1 MTPRTRTD
9 SAPADD
15 LYAESRARLARPL
28 DAAERLTSAGLGG
41 AFLFAAI
48 GVALLTHSQRSP
60 SLVVVAVLVIAFATL
75 ANVEFEVGAGSAIPT
90 QLMFV
95 PMLFLLPL
103 GWVPLAVAAGY
114 WISLNADVVRGR
126 RHQRARARAPVLVLV
141 RVRPGRLCCSSGAR
155 ALPAGACGRCTS
167 PRSRPSSAPTSRS
180 TLLRERR
187 ALGISLRR
195 LVPMAAIAYGVD
207 LALAPLGLLAAF
219 AAIGMSYAF
228 VLLLPVAVLLTIFA
242 RERKQRLEQEEE
254 LNVAYRRTMLLL
266 GDVIEADDAYTGSHS
281 RSVVDLVSG
290 VAEVLQLS
298 AAERTQAEFTALL
311 HDVGKIRIPKA
322 IIQKPEP
329 LTTEE
334 RRLIQTHTIEGELI
348 LTQVGGS
355 LAAVGKIVRSCHE
368 WYDGN
373 GYPDRLAGTAIP
385 LIARI
390 VCCCDAWSAMTTD
403 RPYRAALTTEA
414 AIVELRA
421 CSGSQ
426 FDPRVVDAL
435 IAVPEGRRRV
445 RGRAGPGRL
454 SAALRPVVA
463 RAPERARG
471 DVEER
476 DRGVDHQARVG
487 AHERD
492 QRAGQVQE
500 RPRQEAAGDA
510 RTPRAGRRPA
520 VEQPAADRVV
530 PDRVEEQRHRHHDA
544 AVGDRGGGGV
554 RAAGVVRD
562 ERGRIRAPPR
572 PSSAGTRSGTGARGR
587 TAPGG
592 AAGCGGSPR

>member
-1 MTPRTRTD
+1 MPDAPRTRTD

-15 LYAESRARLARPL
+15 LYVESRARLARPL
-28 DAAERLTSAGLGG
+28 GAAERLISAGLGG

-48 GVALLTHSQRSP
+48 AVALLTHSDRSP
-60 SLVVVAVLVIAFATL
+60 SLAVAAVLVLAFAAL

-126 RHQRARARAPVLVLV
+126 RHQQRVLVL
-141 RVRPGRLCCSSGAR
+141 LCSCWYVFGPVGVLLVWGEGAPRWSSWPVYVAALAAQFGADL
-155 ALPAGACGRCTS
+155 A
-167 PRSRPSSAPTSRS
+167 S

-195 LVPMAAIAYGVD
+195 LAPMAAIAYGVD

-228 VLLLPVAVLLTIFA
+228 VLLMPVAVLLTIFA

-298 AAERTQAEFTALL
+298 PAERTQAEFTALL

-368 WYDGN
+368 WYDGK
-373 GYPDRLAGTAIP
+373 GYPDRLAGEAIP

-403 RPYRAALTTEA
+403 RPYRGALTTEA
-414 AIVELRA
+414 AIIELRA

-435 IAVPEGRRRV
+435 IAVLK
-445 RGRAGPGRL
+445 AGGETE
-454 SAALRPVVA
+454 AALA
-463 RAPERARG
+463 
-471 DVEER
+471 
-476 DRGVDHQARVG
+476 QA
-487 AHERD
+487 A
-492 QRAGQVQE
+492 
-500 RPRQEAAGDA
+500 
-510 RTPRAGRRPA
+510 
-520 VEQPAADRVV
+520 
-530 PDRVEEQRHRHHDA
+530 
-544 AVGDRGGGGV
+544 
-554 RAAGVVRD
+554 
-562 ERGRIRAPPR
+562 
-572 PSSAGTRSGTGARGR
+572 
-587 TAPGG
+587 
-592 AAGCGGSPR
+592 

>member
-1 MTPRTRTD
+1 MPDDPRTRTD

-15 LYAESRARLARPL
+15 PYVESRARLARPL
-28 DAAERLTSAGLGG
+28 GAAERLISAGLGG

-48 GVALLTHSQRSP
+48 AVALLTHSQRSP
-60 SLVVVAVLVIAFATL
+60 SLVVVAVLVLAFAAL

-126 RHQRARARAPVLVLV
+126 RHRERVLVL
-141 RVRPGRLCCSSGAR
+141 LCSCWYVFGPVGVLLVWGEGAPSWSNWPVYIA
-155 ALPAGACGRCTS
+155 ALGAQFG
-167 PRSRPSSAPTSRS
+167 ADLAS

-298 AAERTQAEFTALL
+298 SAERTQAEFTALL

-373 GYPDRLAGTAIP
+373 GYPDRLAGAAIP

-403 RPYRAALTTEA
+403 RPYRTALATEA
-414 AIVELRA
+414 AIAELRA
-421 CSGSQ
+421 CSGTQ
-426 FDPRVVDAL
+426 FDPLVVDAL
-435 IAVPEGRRRV
+435 IAVLG
-445 RGRAGPGRL
+445 AGGEAQ
-454 SAALRPVVA
+454 AALA
-463 RAPERARG
+463 
-471 DVEER
+471 
-476 DRGVDHQARVG
+476 QA
-487 AHERD
+487 A
-492 QRAGQVQE
+492 
-500 RPRQEAAGDA
+500 
-510 RTPRAGRRPA
+510 
-520 VEQPAADRVV
+520 
-530 PDRVEEQRHRHHDA
+530 
-544 AVGDRGGGGV
+544 
-554 RAAGVVRD
+554 
-562 ERGRIRAPPR
+562 
-572 PSSAGTRSGTGARGR
+572 
-587 TAPGG
+587 
-592 AAGCGGSPR
+592 

>member
-1 MTPRTRTD
+1 MPDDPRTRTD

-15 LYAESRARLARPL
+15 PYVESRARLARPL
-28 DAAERLTSAGLGG
+28 GAAERLISAGLGG
-41 AFLFAAI
+41 AFLCAAI
-48 GVALLTHSQRSP
+48 AVALLTHSQRSP
-60 SLVVVAVLVIAFATL
+60 SLVVVAVLVLAFAAL

-126 RHQRARARAPVLVLV
+126 RHQQRVLVL
-141 RVRPGRLCCSSGAR
+141 LCSCWYVFGPVGVLLVWGEGAPSWSNWPVYIA
-155 ALPAGACGRCTS
+155 ALGAQFG
-167 PRSRPSSAPTSRS
+167 ADLAS

-298 AAERTQAEFTALL
+298 SAERTQAEFTALL

-373 GYPDRLAGTAIP
+373 GYPDRLAGAAIP

-403 RPYRAALTTEA
+403 RPYRTALATEA
-414 AIVELRA
+414 AIAELRA
-421 CSGSQ
+421 CSGTQ
-426 FDPRVVDAL
+426 FDPLVVDAL
-435 IAVPEGRRRV
+435 IAVLG
-445 RGRAGPGRL
+445 AGGEAQ
-454 SAALRPVVA
+454 AALA
-463 RAPERARG
+463 
-471 DVEER
+471 
-476 DRGVDHQARVG
+476 QA
-487 AHERD
+487 A
-492 QRAGQVQE
+492 
-500 RPRQEAAGDA
+500 
-510 RTPRAGRRPA
+510 
-520 VEQPAADRVV
+520 
-530 PDRVEEQRHRHHDA
+530 
-544 AVGDRGGGGV
+544 
-554 RAAGVVRD
+554 
-562 ERGRIRAPPR
+562 
-572 PSSAGTRSGTGARGR
+572 
-587 TAPGG
+587 
-592 AAGCGGSPR
+592 

>member
-1 MTPRTRTD
+1 MPDAPRTRTD

-28 DAAERLTSAGLGG
+28 GAAERLTSAGLGG

-60 SLVVVAVLVIAFATL
+60 SLAVVAVLVVAFASL

-114 WISLNADVVRGR
+114 WMSLNADVLRGR
-126 RHQRARARAPVLVLV
+126 RHQQRVLVL
-141 RVRPGRLCCSSGAR
+141 LCSCWYVFGPVGVLLVWGEGAPR
-155 ALPAGACGRCTS
+155 WSLWPVYVAALAAQFGADL
-167 PRSRPSSAPTSRS
+167 AS

-435 IAVPEGRRRV
+435 IAVLK
-445 RGRAGPGRL
+445 AGGE
-454 SAALRPVVA
+454 SEAALA
-463 RAPERARG
+463 
-471 DVEER
+471 
-476 DRGVDHQARVG
+476 QA
-487 AHERD
+487 A
-492 QRAGQVQE
+492 
-500 RPRQEAAGDA
+500 
-510 RTPRAGRRPA
+510 
-520 VEQPAADRVV
+520 
-530 PDRVEEQRHRHHDA
+530 
-544 AVGDRGGGGV
+544 
-554 RAAGVVRD
+554 
-562 ERGRIRAPPR
+562 
-572 PSSAGTRSGTGARGR
+572 
-587 TAPGG
+587 
-592 AAGCGGSPR
+592 

>member
-1 MTPRTRTD
+1 MPDDPRTRTD

-28 DAAERLTSAGLGG
+28 GAAERLISAGLGG

-60 SLVVVAVLVIAFATL
+60 SLAVVAVLVLAFATL

-114 WISLNADVVRGR
+114 WMSLNADVVRGR
-126 RHQRARARAPVLVLV
+126 RHQQRVLVL
-141 RVRPGRLCCSSGAR
+141 LCSCWYVFGPVCVLLVWGEGAPR
-155 ALPAGACGRCTS
+155 WSLWPVYVAALAAQFGADL
-167 PRSRPSSAPTSRS
+167 AS

-348 LTQVGGS
+348 LDPGGR
-355 LAAVGKIVRSCHE
+355 V
-368 WYDGN
+368 
-373 GYPDRLAGTAIP
+373 AG
-385 LIARI
+385 RGRQ
-390 VCCCDAWSAMTTD
+390 D
-403 RPYRAALTTEA
+403 RPL
-414 AIVELRA
+414 V
-421 CSGSQ
+421 
-426 FDPRVVDAL
+426 PRVVRRERLPRPAGGHGHPADRPDRVLLRRLERDDHRPPLPRRPHHRGGDRRAAGVL
-435 IAVPEGRRRV
+435 GQPVRPARRRRPHRRAEGRRRV
-445 RGRAGPGRL
+445 RGRAGAGRL
-454 SAALRPVVA
+454 S
-463 RAPERARG
+463 
-471 DVEER
+471 
-476 DRGVDHQARVG
+476 
-487 AHERD
+487 
-492 QRAGQVQE
+492 
-500 RPRQEAAGDA
+500 
-510 RTPRAGRRPA
+510 
-520 VEQPAADRVV
+520 
-530 PDRVEEQRHRHHDA
+530 
-544 AVGDRGGGGV
+544 V
-554 RAAGVVRD
+554 RAQPVS
-562 ERGRIRAPPR
+562 PR
-572 PSSAGTRSGTGARGR
+572 PQSELEAT
-587 TAPGG
+587 
-592 AAGCGGSPR
+592 

>member
-1 MTPRTRTD
+1 MPDDPRTRTD

-15 LYAESRARLARPL
+15 PYVESRARLARPL
-28 DAAERLTSAGLGG
+28 GAAERLISAGLGG
-41 AFLFAAI
+41 AFLCAAI
-48 GVALLTHSQRSP
+48 AVALLTHSQRSP
-60 SLVVVAVLVIAFATL
+60 SLVVAAVLVLAFAAL

-126 RHQRARARAPVLVLV
+126 RHQQRVLVL
-141 RVRPGRLCCSSGAR
+141 LCSCWYVFGPVGVLLVWGEGAPSWSNWPVYIA
-155 ALPAGACGRCTS
+155 ALGAQFG
-167 PRSRPSSAPTSRS
+167 ADLAS

-298 AAERTQAEFTALL
+298 SAERTQAEFTALL

-373 GYPDRLAGTAIP
+373 GYPDRLAGAAIP

-403 RPYRAALTTEA
+403 RPYRTALATEA
-414 AIVELRA
+414 AIAELRA
-421 CSGSQ
+421 CSGTQ
-426 FDPRVVDAL
+426 FDPLVVDAL
-435 IAVPEGRRRV
+435 IAVLG
-445 RGRAGPGRL
+445 AGGENQ
-454 SAALRPVVA
+454 AALA
-463 RAPERARG
+463 
-471 DVEER
+471 
-476 DRGVDHQARVG
+476 QA
-487 AHERD
+487 A
-492 QRAGQVQE
+492 
-500 RPRQEAAGDA
+500 
-510 RTPRAGRRPA
+510 
-520 VEQPAADRVV
+520 
-530 PDRVEEQRHRHHDA
+530 
-544 AVGDRGGGGV
+544 
-554 RAAGVVRD
+554 
-562 ERGRIRAPPR
+562 
-572 PSSAGTRSGTGARGR
+572 
-587 TAPGG
+587 
-592 AAGCGGSPR
+592 

>member
-1 MTPRTRTD
+1 MPDDPRTRTD

-15 LYAESRARLARPL
+15 PYVESRARLARPL
-28 DAAERLTSAGLGG
+28 GAAERLISAGLGG

-48 GVALLTHSQRSP
+48 AVALLTHSQRSP
-60 SLVVVAVLVIAFATL
+60 SLVVVAVLVLAFAAL

-126 RHQRARARAPVLVLV
+126 RHQQRVLVL
-141 RVRPGRLCCSSGAR
+141 LCSCWYVFGPVGV
-155 ALPAGACGRCTS
+155 LLLWGEG
-167 PRSRPSSAPTSRS
+167 APTWSNWPVYIAALGAQFGADLAS

-298 AAERTQAEFTALL
+298 SAERTQAEFTALL

-373 GYPDRLAGTAIP
+373 GYPDRLAGAAIP

-403 RPYRAALTTEA
+403 RPYRTALATEA
-414 AIVELRA
+414 AIAELRA
-421 CSGSQ
+421 CSGTQ
-426 FDPRVVDAL
+426 FDPLVVDAL
-435 IAVPEGRRRV
+435 IAVLG
-445 RGRAGPGRL
+445 AGGENQ
-454 SAALRPVVA
+454 AALA
-463 RAPERARG
+463 
-471 DVEER
+471 
-476 DRGVDHQARVG
+476 QA
-487 AHERD
+487 A
-492 QRAGQVQE
+492 
-500 RPRQEAAGDA
+500 
-510 RTPRAGRRPA
+510 
-520 VEQPAADRVV
+520 
-530 PDRVEEQRHRHHDA
+530 
-544 AVGDRGGGGV
+544 
-554 RAAGVVRD
+554 
-562 ERGRIRAPPR
+562 
-572 PSSAGTRSGTGARGR
+572 
-587 TAPGG
+587 
-592 AAGCGGSPR
+592 

>member
-1 MTPRTRTD
+1 M
-9 SAPADD
+9 
-15 LYAESRARLARPL
+15 PL
-28 DAAERLTSAGLGG
+28 DADERLLSALLGG
-41 AFLFAAI
+41 AFL
-48 GVALLTHSQRSP
+48 
-60 SLVVVAVLVIAFATL
+60 VVAVVLALTAGGGRAPGPVDVGVLVLAFAAL
-75 ANVEFEVGAGSAIPT
+75 ANVEFEIGTGAAIPT
-90 QLMFV
+90 QLVFV

-103 GWVPLAVAAGY
+103 GWVPLAVAAAY
-114 WISLNADVVRGR
+114 WMSLNADVVRGR
-126 RHQRARARAPVLVLV
+126 RHQQRVLVLLASCWYV
-141 RVRPGRLCCSSGAR
+141 FGPVCVLLAWGEGAPR
-155 ALPAGACGRCTS
+155 WSIWPVYVAALAAQFGADL
-167 PRSRPSSAPTSRS
+167 AS

-373 GYPDRLAGTAIP
+373 GYPDRLAGAAIP

-403 RPYRAALTTEA
+403 RPYRTALTTEA
-414 AIVELRA
+414 AIAELRS
-421 CSGSQ
+421 CSGTQ

-435 IAVPEGRRRV
+435 IAVLG
-445 RGRAGPGRL
+445 AGGETR
-454 SAALRPVVA
+454 AALA
-463 RAPERARG
+463 
-471 DVEER
+471 
-476 DRGVDHQARVG
+476 QA
-487 AHERD
+487 A
-492 QRAGQVQE
+492 
-500 RPRQEAAGDA
+500 
-510 RTPRAGRRPA
+510 
-520 VEQPAADRVV
+520 
-530 PDRVEEQRHRHHDA
+530 
-544 AVGDRGGGGV
+544 
-554 RAAGVVRD
+554 
-562 ERGRIRAPPR
+562 
-572 PSSAGTRSGTGARGR
+572 
-587 TAPGG
+587 
-592 AAGCGGSPR
+592 

>member
-1 MTPRTRTD
+1 MPDDPRTRTE

-15 LYAESRARLARPL
+15 LYVESRARLARPL
-28 DAAERLTSAGLGG
+28 GAAERLISAGLGG

-48 GVALLTHSQRSP
+48 AVALLTHSHRSP
-60 SLVVVAVLVIAFATL
+60 SLAVAAVLVLAFAAL

-126 RHQRARARAPVLVLV
+126 RHQQRVLVL
-141 RVRPGRLCCSSGAR
+141 LCSCWYVFGPVGVLLVWGEGAPRWSSWPVYVAALAAQFGADL
-155 ALPAGACGRCTS
+155 A
-167 PRSRPSSAPTSRS
+167 S

-228 VLLLPVAVLLTIFA
+228 VLLMPVAVLLTIFA

-290 VAEVLQLS
+290 VADVLQLS
-298 AAERTQAEFTALL
+298 PAERTQAEFTALL

-368 WYDGN
+368 WYDGK
-373 GYPDRLAGTAIP
+373 GYPDRLAGEAIP

-403 RPYRAALTTEA
+403 RPYRSALTTEA

-435 IAVPEGRRRV
+435 IAVLK
-445 RGRAGPGRL
+445 AGGETE
-454 SAALRPVVA
+454 AALA
-463 RAPERARG
+463 
-471 DVEER
+471 
-476 DRGVDHQARVG
+476 QA
-487 AHERD
+487 A
-492 QRAGQVQE
+492 
-500 RPRQEAAGDA
+500 
-510 RTPRAGRRPA
+510 
-520 VEQPAADRVV
+520 
-530 PDRVEEQRHRHHDA
+530 
-544 AVGDRGGGGV
+544 
-554 RAAGVVRD
+554 
-562 ERGRIRAPPR
+562 
-572 PSSAGTRSGTGARGR
+572 
-587 TAPGG
+587 
-592 AAGCGGSPR
+592 

>member
-1 MTPRTRTD
+1 MPDDPRTRTD

-15 LYAESRARLARPL
+15 PYVESRARLARPL
-28 DAAERLTSAGLGG
+28 GAAERLISAGLGG

-48 GVALLTHSQRSP
+48 AVALLTHSQRSP
-60 SLVVVAVLVIAFATL
+60 SLVVVAVLVLAFAAL

-126 RHQRARARAPVLVLV
+126 RHQQRVLVL
-141 RVRPGRLCCSSGAR
+141 LCSCWYVFGPVGVLLVWGEGAPSWSNWPVYIA
-155 ALPAGACGRCTS
+155 ALGAQFG
-167 PRSRPSSAPTSRS
+167 ADLAS

-298 AAERTQAEFTALL
+298 SAERTQAEFTALL

-373 GYPDRLAGTAIP
+373 GYPDRLAGAAIP

-403 RPYRAALTTEA
+403 RPYRTALATEA
-414 AIVELRA
+414 AIAELRA
-421 CSGSQ
+421 CSGTQ
-426 FDPRVVDAL
+426 FDPLVVDAL
-435 IAVPEGRRRV
+435 IAVLG
-445 RGRAGPGRL
+445 AGGENQ
-454 SAALRPVVA
+454 AALA
-463 RAPERARG
+463 
-471 DVEER
+471 
-476 DRGVDHQARVG
+476 QA
-487 AHERD
+487 A
-492 QRAGQVQE
+492 
-500 RPRQEAAGDA
+500 
-510 RTPRAGRRPA
+510 
-520 VEQPAADRVV
+520 
-530 PDRVEEQRHRHHDA
+530 
-544 AVGDRGGGGV
+544 
-554 RAAGVVRD
+554 
-562 ERGRIRAPPR
+562 
-572 PSSAGTRSGTGARGR
+572 
-587 TAPGG
+587 
-592 AAGCGGSPR
+592 